1 MKSSSDQH
9 HHPKQAPVSLLFLIP
24 AIALTLLAFAG
35 NSLLTRAA
43 MQDSQISE
51 TLFTA
56 IRISSGAVVLC
67 VLLALRKARGNSAM
81 KTIQG
86 RWMGAIALLAYALG
100 FTWAYRSMSAAT
112 GALILFAVVQATMI
126 GWSVAKGKRLHWM
139 AWLGLMLAMAG
150 LVLLLLPGL
159 HTPPWHASL
168 LMTIAGV
175 AWGMYSILGQ
185 TSSDPLATTAGN
197 FLRATPIA
205 IAFALLAALV
215 SGSRWDTHGAVLAV
229 ISGSIT
235 SGLGYALWYR
245 VLPLLAPQTSAS
257 LQLSVPLITALGGMW
272 WLGEAPSLRL
282 WLASAAIIVGIG
294 LVIQSQRRR

>member
-1 MKSSSDQH
+1 MKSSYDQQA
-9 HHPKQAPVSLLFLIP
+9 KQTPTSLLFLIP

-43 MQDSQISE
+43 MQHSQISE

-56 IRISSGAVVLC
+56 IRISSGALVLC
-67 VLLALRKARGNSAM
+67 LLLALRDAQDGSGM
-81 KTIQG
+81 KIIKGQ
-86 RWMGAIALLAYALG
+86 WMGAIALLAYALG
-100 FTWAYRSMSAAT
+100 FTLAYRSMSAAT

-126 GWSVAKGKRLHWM
+126 GWSVAKGKRLHWS
-139 AWLGLMLAMAG
+139 AWLGLLLAMTG

-168 LMTIAGV
+168 LMTIAGI
-175 AWGMYSILGQ
+175 AWGVYSILGQ

-205 IAFALLAALV
+205 IALALLAALI
-215 SGSRWDTHGAVLAV
+215 SDSRWDMQGVVLAV
-229 ISGSIT
+229 ISGGIT

-245 VLPLLAPQTSAS
+245 VLPLLASQTSAS

-282 WLASAAIIVGIG
+282 WLASAAIIAGIG
-294 LVIQSQRRR
+294 LVIQSQRRG

>member
-1 MKSSSDQH
+1 MTSSSDH
-9 HHPKQAPVSLLFLIP
+9 NPKQAPGSLLFLIP

-56 IRISSGAVVLC
+56 IRICCGALVLG
-67 VLLALRKARGNSAM
+67 VLMALRKVRDQSSEPAA
-81 KTIQG
+81 QG
-86 RWMGAIALLAYALG
+86 QWIGALALLFYALG

-112 GALILFAVVQATMI
+112 GALMLFAVVQATMI
-126 GWSVAKGKRLHWM
+126 GWSVAKGKHLHWI
-139 AWLGLMLAMAG
+139 AWLGLAVAMAG

-159 HTPPWHASL
+159 HTPPWQASL
-168 LMTIAGV
+168 LMTMSGV
-175 AWGMYSILGQ
+175 AWGVYSILGQ

-205 IAFALLAALV
+205 LAIAVIAAFITNA
-215 SGSRWDTHGAVLAV
+215 RWDTQGIALAA
-229 ISGSIT
+229 ISGGIT

-245 VLPLLAPQTSAS
+245 VLPLLTSPTAAS

-272 WLGEAPSLRL
+272 WLGESPSLRL
-282 WLASAAIIVGIG
+282 WLASAAIVVGISM
-294 LVIQSQRRR
+294 VIQSQRRS